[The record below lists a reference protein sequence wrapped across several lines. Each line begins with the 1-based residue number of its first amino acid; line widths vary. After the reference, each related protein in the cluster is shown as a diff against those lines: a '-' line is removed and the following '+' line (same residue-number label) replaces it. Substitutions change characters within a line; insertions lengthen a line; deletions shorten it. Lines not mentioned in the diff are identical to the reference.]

1 MNTTLLPLSTLL
13 PSLTLAAL
21 LCGCAEKAPDF
32 YPGYVEAD
40 YVRLASPIGGTLA
53 KLFVERGSVLKSGA
67 PAFVLEQQAERA
79 ARQEAAARLQRTQA
93 TLANLQKGKRPDE
106 VAVARQQ
113 LAQAETALA
122 LAQADLARDSQ
133 LLEAKFIAPARVEAQ
148 RAAVR
153 RDQARVAELRAQLR
167 VATLGAR
174 PDDIAAARHDIQA
187 AEAQLAQA
195 DWKLAQKT
203 INAPLDA
210 QVADLLYREG
220 ELVPAGAPVL
230 SLLAP
235 AHLRARFFVP
245 QAQLGALALGRQV
258 TLLCDGCPAPVAA
271 TISHI
276 AREAEY
282 TAPLIYS
289 RENRAALV
297 FMAEAVPAPEAA
309 PTLHPGQPL
318 EVRLAAAR

>member
-1 MNTTLLPLSTLL
+1 MNNRLLACL
-13 PSLTLAAL
+13 PLAAL
-21 LCGCAEKAPDF
+21 LCACAEKAPDF

-53 KLFVERGSVLKSGA
+53 RLFVQRGSQMQRGA
-67 PAFVLEQQAERA
+67 PAFVLEQQAETA
-79 ARQEAAARLQRTQA
+79 ARQEAQARLLRAQA
-93 TLANLQKGKRPDE
+93 TLANLRKGKRPDE
-106 VAVARQQ
+106 VAIVRQQ
-113 LAQAETALA
+113 LTQAEAALA
-122 LAQADLARDSQ
+122 LAQSNLARDSK
-133 LLEAKFIAPARVEAQ
+133 LLEAKFIAQAQVDAQ
-148 RAAVR
+148 RATVT

-167 VATLGAR
+167 VAALGAR

-220 ELVPAGAPVL
+220 ELVPAGAPVV

-245 QAQLGALALGRQV
+245 QAQLGALALGRRV
-258 TLLCDGCPAPVAA
+258 TLACDGCPGPLPA

-297 FMAEAVPAPEAA
+297 FMAEATPAPGAA
-309 PTLHPGQPL
+309 PALHPGQPL
-318 EVRLAAAR
+318 EVRLAAAP